1 MVERPG
7 SEMVRPSVLL
17 CLALVCV
24 CAAFVQAAPDGD
36 AVRARSCASSD
47 SDAALTI
54 RPDDPRWPAFVAWA
68 KDRRLLT
75 SRLLGFRAGAGV
87 SLVWAE
93 GTAWEAQV
101 TLPMGQALGH
111 LIAER
116 NWRDVDFPEF
126 FAERGGVYG
135 INLAE
140 RLAMLDPGSPA
151 PWQAFFDALTAS
163 DSSAAAHLSAH
174 MSAIAPDGQSAEVSF
189 GSGRVVTYS
198 AERLWLDLSSF
209 LTDCHIAEFLQSHD
223 QSDQPDRPDQPDP
236 QPPASEAGPEPTAAS
251 PGQAV
256 YERQCSGCHGIRGDG
271 QGIFAPH
278 LSPRPRDFTQAR
290 FRYRSTPTGQLPT
303 DEDVYR
309 SVAHGLAGS
318 GMPAFQAF
326 LSPAD
331 IRDVVAYIKRF
342 SARFERDPAPRPLAL
357 PAPPAVSAERVAR
370 GARLYGDS
378 GCTSCHGDSGKGDGR
393 SGQDLKTSE
402 GEPITPRDLTDKWRF
417 RGGFSPQ
424 AVFQRL
430 MTGMDGSSMAS
441 YSDALTEDQTWDLV
455 FYVLEL
461 SPQDRPQARDAT
473 PHSGGLDGKT

>member
-1 MVERPG
+1 MAERSGP
-7 SEMVRPSVLL
+7 EMVRPCVLL
-17 CLALVCV
+17 CFAVVCV
-24 CAAFVQAAPDGD
+24 CAAFVQAATDSGS
-36 AVRARSCASSD
+36 VRARSCASSD
-47 SDAALTI
+47 SDAALTL
-54 RPDDPRWPAFVAWA
+54 RPDDPRWPAFLAWA

-87 SLVWAE
+87 SVVWAE
-93 GTAWEAQV
+93 GTEWEAQV

-140 RLAMLDPGSPA
+140 RLAMLDSGSPA
-151 PWQAFFDALTAS
+151 PWQTFFDSLADAR
-163 DSSAAAHLSAH
+163 LSARV
-174 MSAIAPDGQSAEVSF
+174 SAIAPDGQSAEVSF

-209 LTDCHIAEFLQSHD
+209 LTDCHIAEFLQVH
-223 QSDQPDRPDQPDP
+223 DRPDQPDP
-236 QPPASEAGPEPTAAS
+236 QPLASEPGPEPPAAS

-271 QGIFAPH
+271 QGVFAPH

-331 IRDVVAYIKRF
+331 IRDVVTYVKRF
-342 SARFERDPAPRPLAL
+342 SARFERDPPPRPLAL
-357 PAPPAVSAERVAR
+357 PAPPAASAERIAR
-370 GARLYGDS
+370 GAQLYEDS
-378 GCTSCHGDSGKGDGR
+378 GCASCHGESGKGDGR

-441 YSDALTEDQTWDLV
+441 YRDALTEDQTWDLV
-455 FYVLEL
+455 FYVLDL
-461 SPQDRPQARDAT
+461 SPQDRPQAQDT
-473 PHSGGLDGKT
+473 TSYSGGLDGKT

>member
-1 MVERPG
+1 MAECLGPKSG
-7 SEMVRPSVLL
+7 PKSGLKMVRSSVLL

-24 CAAFVQAAPDGD
+24 CAAFVQAAPDSDSAWTRG
-36 AVRARSCASSD
+36 CASSD
-47 SDAALTI
+47 SDAALTL

-68 KDRRLLT
+68 KDRGLFT
-75 SRLLGFRAGAGV
+75 SRLLGFRAGTGV
-87 SLVWAE
+87 SLVWAA
-93 GTAWEAQV
+93 GTEWEAQV

-140 RLAMLDPGSPA
+140 RLAMLDPGSPV
-151 PWQAFFDALTAS
+151 PWQAFFDSLADAR
-163 DSSAAAHLSAH
+163 LSARV
-174 MSAIAPDGQSAEVSF
+174 SAIAPDGQSAEVSF

-209 LTDCHIAEFLQSHD
+209 LTDCHIAEFLQAHA
-223 QSDQPDRPDQPDP
+223 QPDQPDP
-236 QPPASEAGPEPTAAS
+236 QPPASEPGPEPTAAS

-256 YERQCSGCHGIRGDG
+256 YEQQCSGCHGIRGDG
-271 QGIFAPH
+271 QGVFAQH

-331 IRDVVAYIKRF
+331 IRDVVTYVKRF
-342 SARFERDPAPRPLAL
+342 SPRFERDPAPRPPAL
-357 PAPPAVSAERVAR
+357 PAPPAASAERIAR

-378 GCTSCHGDSGKGDGR
+378 GCASCHGESGKGDGR

-455 FYVLEL
+455 FYVLDL
-461 SPQDRPQARDAT
+461 SPRDRPQARDAT

>member
-1 MVERPG
+1 MAERLGP
-7 SEMVRPSVLL
+7 EMVRPSVLL
-17 CLALVCV
+17 CLALACV

-36 AVRARSCASSD
+36 AVRARGCASSD

-68 KDRRLLT
+68 EDRRLLT
-75 SRLLGFRAGAGV
+75 WRLLGFRADAGV

-93 GTAWEAQV
+93 GTEWEAQV

-140 RLAMLDPGSPA
+140 RLAMLDPSSPA
-151 PWQAFFDALTAS
+151 PWQAFFDSLADTR
-163 DSSAAAHLSAH
+163 LSARVSAH
-174 MSAIAPDGQSAEVSF
+174 VSAITPDGQSAEVSF

-209 LTDCHIAEFLQSHD
+209 LTDCHIAEFLQAHTQSD
-223 QSDQPDRPDQPDP
+223 QSDRPDP
-236 QPPASEAGPEPTAAS
+236 QPPASAPGPEPTAAS

-271 QGIFAPH
+271 QGVFAQH

-357 PAPPAVSAERVAR
+357 PAPPAVSAERIAL
-370 GARLYGDS
+370 GAQLYDDS
-378 GCTSCHGDSGKGDGR
+378 GCASCHGDTGKGDGR

-441 YSDALTEDQTWDLV
+441 YRDALTEDQTWDLV
-455 FYVLEL
+455 FYVLKL
-461 SPQDRPQARDAT
+461 SPRDRPQARDAT
-473 PHSGGLDGKT
+473 PHSGGLDGNT

>member
-1 MVERPG
+1 
-7 SEMVRPSVLL
+7 MVRPSVLL
-17 CLALVCV
+17 CLALACV
-24 CAAFVQAAPDGD
+24 FAQAATDSGS
-36 AVRARSCASSD
+36 AWARSCASSD
-47 SDAALTI
+47 SDTTLTI
-54 RPDDPRWPAFVAWA
+54 RPDDSRWPAFLAWA
-68 KDRRLLT
+68 EDRRLFT

-87 SLVWAE
+87 SLVWAP
-93 GTAWEAQV
+93 GTEWEAQV

-151 PWQAFFDALTAS
+151 PWRAFFDSLADT
-163 DSSAAAHLSAH
+163 HLSARV
-174 MSAIAPDGQSAEVSF
+174 SAIAPDGQSAEVSF

-198 AERLWLDLSSF
+198 VERLWLDLSSF
-209 LTDCHIAEFLQSHD
+209 LTDCHIAEFLQAS
-223 QSDQPDRPDQPDP
+223 DRPDQPDP
-236 QPPASEAGPEPTAAS
+236 QPPASEPGPEPPAAS

-256 YERQCSGCHGIRGDG
+256 YERQCSGCHGTRGDG
-271 QGIFAPH
+271 QGVFASH

-357 PAPPAVSAERVAR
+357 PVPPAVSAERIAR

-441 YSDALTEDQTWDLV
+441 YRDALTEDQTWDLV
-455 FYVLEL
+455 FYVLDL
-461 SPQDRPQARDAT
+461 SPQDRPQARDT
-473 PHSGGLDGKT
+473 TTTLRRSGWENLMAGRQ

>member
-1 MVERPG
+1 MAERLGP
-7 SEMVRPSVLL
+7 EMVRPSVLL

-24 CAAFVQAAPDGD
+24 CAAFGQAAPDGD

-54 RPDDPRWPAFVAWA
+54 RPDDPRWPTFLAWA
-68 KDRRLLT
+68 NDRQLFT

-93 GTAWEAQV
+93 GTEWEAQV
-101 TLPMGQALGH
+101 TLPMGQTLGH

-140 RLAMLDPGSPA
+140 RLAMLDPSSPA
-151 PWQAFFDALTAS
+151 PWQAFFDSLADTR
-163 DSSAAAHLSAH
+163 LSARVSAH
-174 MSAIAPDGQSAEVSF
+174 VSAITPDGQSAEVSF

-209 LTDCHIAEFLQSHD
+209 VTDCHIAEFLQAHT
-223 QSDQPDRPDQPDP
+223 QSDQPAP
-236 QPPASEAGPEPTAAS
+236 QPPASEPGPEPTATS

-271 QGIFAPH
+271 QGVFAAH

-331 IRDVVAYIKRF
+331 IRDVVTYIKRF

-357 PAPPAVSAERVAR
+357 PAPPAASAERIAR
-370 GARLYGDS
+370 GAQLYDDS
-378 GCTSCHGDSGKGDGR
+378 GCASCHGDTGKGDGR

-455 FYVLEL
+455 FYVLDL
-461 SPQDRPQARDAT
+461 SPQDRPQAQDAT

>member
-1 MVERPG
+1 MAERLGPKSG
-7 SEMVRPSVLL
+7 PEMVRPCVLL
-17 CLALVCV
+17 CFALVCV
-24 CAAFVQAAPDGD
+24 CAAFVQAATDSD
-36 AVRARSCASSD
+36 SARARSCASSD
-47 SDAALTI
+47 SDAALTL
-54 RPDDPRWPAFVAWA
+54 RPDDPRWPAFLAWA

-87 SLVWAE
+87 SVVWAE
-93 GTAWEAQV
+93 GTEWEAQV

-151 PWQAFFDALTAS
+151 PWQAFFDSLADAR
-163 DSSAAAHLSAH
+163 LSARV
-174 MSAIAPDGQSAEVSF
+174 SAIAPDGQSAEVSF

-209 LTDCHIAEFLQSHD
+209 LTDCHIAEFLQASA
-223 QSDQPDRPDQPDP
+223 QSDQPDP
-236 QPPASEAGPEPTAAS
+236 QPPASAPGPDPPAAS

-271 QGIFAPH
+271 QGVFAPH

-331 IRDVVAYIKRF
+331 IRAVVAYVKRF

-357 PAPPAVSAERVAR
+357 PAPPAASAERIAR
-370 GARLYGDS
+370 GAQLYEDS
-378 GCTSCHGDSGKGDGR
+378 GCASCHGESGKGDGR

-441 YSDALTEDQTWDLV
+441 YRDALTEDQTWDLV
-455 FYVLEL
+455 FYVLDL
-461 SPQDRPQARDAT
+461 SPQDRPQARDT
-473 PHSGGLDGKT
+473 TSHSGGLDGKT

>member
-1 MVERPG
+1 MTDCSGP
-7 SEMVRPSVLL
+7 EMVRPSVLL

-36 AVRARSCASSD
+36 SVRARGCAELRARSD
-47 SDAALTI
+47 LTI

-68 KDRRLLT
+68 KDRRLFT
-75 SRLLGFRAGAGV
+75 SRLLGFRADAGV

-93 GTAWEAQV
+93 GTEWEARV

-151 PWQAFFDALTAS
+151 PWQAFFDSLA
-163 DSSAAAHLSAH
+163 DAHLSARV
-174 MSAIAPDGQSAEVSF
+174 SAIAPDGQSAEVSF

-198 AERLWLDLSSF
+198 AERLWLDLNSF
-209 LTDCHIAEFLQSHD
+209 LTDCHIAEFLQAHA
-223 QSDQPDRPDQPDP
+223 QSDQADP
-236 QPPASEAGPEPTAAS
+236 QPPAAEPGPEPPAAS

-256 YERQCSGCHGIRGDG
+256 YEQQCSGCHGIRGDG
-271 QGIFAPH
+271 QGVFAAH

-331 IRDVVAYIKRF
+331 IRAVVAYVKQF
-342 SARFERDPAPRPLAL
+342 SARFERGPAPRPPAL
-357 PAPPAVSAERVAR
+357 PAPPAASAERIAR
-370 GARLYGDS
+370 GAQLYEDS
-378 GCTSCHGDSGKGDGR
+378 GCTSCHGDTGKGDGR

-441 YSDALTEDQTWDLV
+441 YSDALTEDQAWDLV
-455 FYVLEL
+455 FYVLDL
-461 SPQDRPQARDAT
+461 SPRDRPQARDMT

>member
-1 MVERPG
+1 
-7 SEMVRPSVLL
+7 MVRPSVLL
-17 CLALVCV
+17 CLALACV

-36 AVRARSCASSD
+36 SVRARNCAELRNSSD
-47 SDAALTI
+47 LTI
-54 RPDDPRWPAFVAWA
+54 RPDDPRWPAFLVWA
-68 KDRRLLT
+68 EDRRLLT

-93 GTAWEAQV
+93 GTEWEAQV

-116 NWRDVDFPEF
+116 NWRDVDFSEF

-151 PWQAFFDALTAS
+151 PWRAFFDSLADTR
-163 DSSAAAHLSAH
+163 LSAH
-174 MSAIAPDGQSAEVSF
+174 VSAITPDGQSAEVSF

-209 LTDCHIAEFLQSHD
+209 LTDCHIAEFLQAHT
-223 QSDQPDRPDQPDP
+223 QSDQSAQPGP
-236 QPPASEAGPEPTAAS
+236 QSPAAEPVPEPPAAS

-256 YERQCSGCHGIRGDG
+256 YERQCSGCHGLRGDG
-271 QGIFAPH
+271 QGVFAPY

-318 GMPAFQAF
+318 GMPAFQSF

-331 IRDVVAYIKRF
+331 IRAVVAYIKQF

-357 PAPPAVSAERVAR
+357 PAPPAASAERIAR
-370 GARLYGDS
+370 GAQLYEDS

>member
-1 MVERPG
+1 
-7 SEMVRPSVLL
+7 MVRPSVSL
-17 CLALVCV
+17 CFALVCV
-24 CAAFVQAAPDGD
+24 CAAFVQAATDSD
-36 AVRARSCASSD
+36 SVRARGCASSD
-47 SDAALTI
+47 SDAALTL
-54 RPDDPRWPAFVAWA
+54 RPDDPRWPAFLAWA
-68 KDRRLLT
+68 GDRRLLT
-75 SRLLGFRAGAGV
+75 SRLLGFRAGAGGSV
-87 SLVWAE
+87 VWAE
-93 GTAWEAQV
+93 GTEWEAQV

-151 PWQAFFDALTAS
+151 PWQAFFDSLADAR
-163 DSSAAAHLSAH
+163 LSARV
-174 MSAIAPDGQSAEVSF
+174 SAIAPDGRSAEVSF

-209 LTDCHIAEFLQSHD
+209 LTDCHIAEFLQVH
-223 QSDQPDRPDQPDP
+223 DRPDQPDP
-236 QPPASEAGPEPTAAS
+236 QPPASAPGPEPPAAS

-271 QGIFAPH
+271 QGVFAPH

-331 IRDVVAYIKRF
+331 IRDVVTYVKRF

-357 PAPPAVSAERVAR
+357 PTPPAASAERIAR
-370 GARLYGDS
+370 GAQLYEDS
-378 GCTSCHGDSGKGDGR
+378 GCASCHGESGKGDGR

-441 YSDALTEDQTWDLV
+441 YRDALTEDQTWDLV
-455 FYVLEL
+455 FYVLDL
-461 SPQDRPQARDAT
+461 SPQDRPQAQDTT

>member
-1 MVERPG
+1 MAECLGPKSG
-7 SEMVRPSVLL
+7 PKMVRSSVLL

-24 CAAFVQAAPDGD
+24 CAAFVQAAPDSDSAWTRG
-36 AVRARSCASSD
+36 CASSD
-47 SDAALTI
+47 SDAALTL

-68 KDRRLLT
+68 KDRGLFT
-75 SRLLGFRAGAGV
+75 SRLLGFRAGTGV
-87 SLVWAE
+87 SLVWAA
-93 GTAWEAQV
+93 GTEWEAQV

-135 INLAE
+135 INLPE
-140 RLAMLDPGSPA
+140 RLAMLDPGSSA
-151 PWQAFFDALTAS
+151 PWQAFFDSLADAR
-163 DSSAAAHLSAH
+163 LSARV
-174 MSAIAPDGQSAEVSF
+174 SAIAPDGQSAEVSF
-189 GSGRVVTYS
+189 GSGHVVTYP

-209 LTDCHIAEFLQSHD
+209 LTDCHIAEFLQTHA
-223 QSDQPDRPDQPDP
+223 QSDQPDPP
-236 QPPASEAGPEPTAAS
+236 PPAAEPSPEPTAAS

-256 YERQCSGCHGIRGDG
+256 YEQQCSGCHGIRGDG
-271 QGIFAPH
+271 QGVFAPH

-331 IRDVVAYIKRF
+331 IRDVVAYVKRF
-342 SARFERDPAPRPLAL
+342 SPRFERDPAPRPLAL
-357 PAPPAVSAERVAR
+357 PTPPAASAERIAR
-370 GARLYGDS
+370 GARLYEDS

-402 GEPITPRDLTDKWRF
+402 GEPIAPRDLTDKWRF

-441 YSDALTEDQTWDLV
+441 YSDALTEDQAWDLV
-455 FYVLEL
+455 FYVLDL